1 MAYEIFWGAGSPY
14 SWRALLALEVKQVEY
29 QSRLLEFSRYE
40 HQTPEM
46 LSMNPRGQVPV
57 LRDGDTS
64 IYESIAIVA
73 YLDSKHTEVPLLGT
87 TTQETGYIWQRV
99 FELENY
105 LCKHIFKIVRPIF
118 FDDIEDN
125 IHSIEKAA
133 DLIHPEFN
141 KLQTY
146 LQSNRYLAGDNITAA
161 DIVLFPIV
169 QSLTRAMFLKSS
181 RAPDLD
187 KLDIEQH
194 YSHIAN
200 WITRIESIPGY
211 ERTYPP
217 NWIQ

>member
-14 SWRALLALEVKQVEY
+14 SWRVLLALEVKQVEY
-29 QSRLLEFSRYE
+29 QSRLLEFSKHE

-46 LSMNPRGQVPV
+46 LAMNPRAQVPV
-57 LRDGDTS
+57 LRDGETS
-64 IYESIAIVA
+64 VYESIAIVA
-73 YLDSKHTEVPLLGT
+73 YLDRKHPEVPLLGT
-87 TTQETGYIWQRV
+87 NAKETGYIWQRV

-118 FDDIEDN
+118 FDDIDDN

-133 DLIHPEFN
+133 DLTQAEFN
-141 KLQTY
+141 TLQTH

-161 DIVLFPIV
+161 DIILFPTI
-169 QSLTRAMFLKSS
+169 QALTRAIFLKSS

-194 YSHIAN
+194 YTQIAN

-217 NWIQ
+217 NWT